1 MTNLT
6 TIFGGAAIFTT
17 LGLVWSKIAF
27 IFSRLSGLV
36 IFTARIDGNI
46 PKALEI
52 YLVKNFKKSPLQPLT
67 FNTFRDYIKS
77 IQKRHVIGY
86 ESVNFKD
93 KTVFWKGWKPLIVSI
108 PGKDNQ
114 DQSATPSGQNKY
126 SASITFI
133 RGTFNIDEL
142 LINSL
147 ELFNE
152 RNIKNEKIS
161 RFTIFR
167 HFGTSGRKDQNRDKS
182 NEPQAEVS
190 NSTDIFLGDKRIL
203 KYKIDDIGEDQDDKK
218 SFNILAFPKEINAL
232 VDEMERWKNSEKW
245 YRKKSIPW
253 KRGWLLFGGAG
264 AGKTSL
270 AKAMGQ
276 HLDLPIH
283 VFDLSGMSNYEF
295 YSEWAQML
303 SSTPCI
309 ALIED
314 IDAIFYGREN
324 IRNKNNNLD
333 LLTFDCFLNCID
345 GVQNTDGLFLIITT
359 NRVELLDEAL
369 GKPRTD
375 KDMNGTHI
383 STRPG
388 RIDRAFELKALD
400 KDCRLK
406 IAKRIL
412 ADCPDFI
419 NKVIEKSEGF
429 SGAQMQE
436 LCTQMALKYFWDNK
450 DEDVNGN
457 KVMANYD
464 KEKLIEKD
472 DMYNKRLEEKK
483 EIERLEQIARNK
495 S

>member
-17 LGLVWSKIAF
+17 IGLVWGNIKF
-27 IFSRLSGLV
+27 IFSRLSSLFIV
-36 IFTARIDGNI
+36 TVRVDGYFS
-46 PKALEI
+46 KALEI
-52 YLVKNFKKSPLQPLT
+52 YLVKNFRKSPFQPLT
-67 FNTFRDYIKS
+67 FSTFRDYIKS
-77 IQKRHVIGY
+77 IQKRRIIGY
-86 ESVNFKD
+86 EGVNFKD
-93 KTVFWKGWKPLIVSI
+93 KTVFWEGWKPIIVSM
-108 PGKDNQ
+108 PNDKNNS
-114 DQSATPSGQNKY
+114 DQPATPAINGSGNSAT
-126 SASITFI
+126 IIFI
-133 RGTFNIDEL
+133 RGTFDIDKLLSDALEL
-142 LINSL
+142 L
-147 ELFNE
+147 NE
-152 RNIKNEKIS
+152 RNVKNDKIT
-161 RFTIFR
+161 RFNIYR
-167 HFGTSGRKDQNRDKS
+167 HFGVAGRGGKDSKK
-182 NEPQAEVS
+182 PQDGRVEATT
-190 NSTDIFLGDKRIL
+190 NSADIFLGDKRIL

-218 SFNILAFPKEINAL
+218 SFNVLAFPKEINAL
-232 VDEMERWKNSEKW
+232 VDEIERWKNSEKW

-253 KRGWLLFGGAG
+253 KRGWLLWGCPG

-295 YSEWAQML
+295 YSEWSEML

-314 IDAIFYGREN
+314 VDSIFNGREN
-324 IRNKNNNLD
+324 VRNKNNNLD

-369 GKPRTD
+369 GKPRAD

-436 LCTQMALKYFWDNK
+436 LCTQIALKYFWDNK
-450 DEDVNGN
+450 
-457 KVMANYD
+457 
-464 KEKLIEKD
+464 L
-472 DMYNKRLEEKK
+472 
-483 EIERLEQIARNK
+483 
-495 S
+495 

>member
-167 HFGTSGRKDQNRDKS
+167 HFGTSGRKDQNRDKP
-182 NEPQAEVS
+182 NGPQAEVS

-218 SFNILAFPKEINAL
+218 SFNILAFPKEINTL
-232 VDEMERWKNSEKW
+232 VDEIERWKNSEKW

-264 AGKTSL
+264 CVLAGTKIKIRKKTN
-270 AKAMGQ
+270 
-276 HLDLPIH
+276 
-283 VFDLSGMSNYEF
+283 SGKHKK
-295 YSEWAQML
+295 
-303 SSTPCI
+303 I
-309 ALIED
+309 I
-314 IDAIFYGREN
+314 
-324 IRNKNNNLD
+324 
-333 LLTFDCFLNCID
+333 
-345 GVQNTDGLFLIITT
+345 VQ
-359 NRVELLDEAL
+359 
-369 GKPRTD
+369 
-375 KDMNGTHI
+375 
-383 STRPG
+383 
-388 RIDRAFELKALD
+388 
-400 KDCRLK
+400 
-406 IAKRIL
+406 
-412 ADCPDFI
+412 
-419 NKVIEKSEGF
+419 
-429 SGAQMQE
+429 
-436 LCTQMALKYFWDNK
+436 
-450 DEDVNGN
+450 
-457 KVMANYD
+457 
-464 KEKLIEKD
+464 
-472 DMYNKRLEEKK
+472 
-483 EIERLEQIARNK
+483 
-495 S
+495 